1 MSNKQNIFF
10 SQKQREEEK
19 DQKDY
24 YLNKSLKAN
33 NRYKSSKNKDKISK
47 NSNNGDKV
55 SKEHE
60 EYLKKVISTKRRIV
74 VTRALILVV
83 FIALWQIAA
92 SLKWI
97 DPFLTSSPSRVIKS
111 FISLYED
118 GSLFKH
124 IGITCYE
131 TILGFSLGTILGAL
145 MAIILWSFP
154 LASKILDPYLVVLN
168 ALPKVALAPI
178 IIFWIGNGMPAIIVI
193 ALLISVVTTVISVL
207 TGFNEIDKEKIM
219 LMNTFRASKV
229 QILRYLIFPYSI
241 PIFISALKINVGL
254 SWVGVIMGE
263 FLVAKDGLGFLI
275 VYGGQVAQLDMVMM
289 SIVILS
295 AIAFIMYEIVA
306 FAEKKLVK
314 DRN

>member
-1 MSNKQNIFF
+1 MSKKPEIHFL
-10 SQKQREEEK
+10 KKPKEENAK
-19 DQKDY
+19 K
-24 YLNKSLKAN
+24 K
-33 NRYKSSKNKDKISK
+33 
-47 NSNNGDKV
+47 SNNLTEDVKVDKKYKKVKSEDKV

-60 EYLKKVISTKRRIV
+60 IYLKKVKSTKRRIV
-74 VTRALILVV
+74 ITRILILVI
-83 FIALWQIAA
+83 FIALWQTAA

-97 DPFLTSSPSRVIKS
+97 DPFLTSSPARVIKS
-111 FISLYED
+111 FVSLYED

-131 TILGFSLGTILGAL
+131 TILGFSLGTILGAVI
-145 MAIILWSFP
+145 AVILWSCPFV
-154 LASKILDPYLVVLN
+154 SKILDPYIVVLN

-193 ALLISVVTTVISVL
+193 ALLISVVTTVISIL

-219 LMNTFRASKV
+219 LMNTFRASKT

-263 FLVAKDGLGFLI
+263 FLVAKNGLGFLI

-295 AIAFIMYEIVA
+295 IIAFIMYEMVA
-306 FAEKKLVK
+306 FTEKKLVK
-314 DRN
+314 DKN

>member
-1 MSNKQNIFF
+1 MSKKHEIHLF
-10 SQKQREEEK
+10 
-19 DQKDY
+19 
-24 YLNKSLKAN
+24 
-33 NRYKSSKNKDKISK
+33 
-47 NSNNGDKV
+47 

-60 EYLKKVISTKRRIV
+60 VYLKKVKSTKRKIV
-74 VTRALILVV
+74 ITRVLILVI
-83 FIALWQIAA
+83 FIASWQIAA

-145 MAIILWSFP
+145 TAIILWSFP
-154 LASKILDPYLVVLN
+154 FVSKILDPYLVVLN

-193 ALLISVVTTVISVL
+193 ALLISVVTTIISVL

-219 LMNTFRASKV
+219 LMNTFRASKM

-241 PIFISALKINVGL
+241 PILISALKINVGL

-263 FLVAKDGLGFLI
+263 FLVAKNGLGFLI

-289 SIVILS
+289 SIVTLS
-295 AIAFIMYEIVA
+295 IIAFFMYEIVA
-306 FAEKKLVK
+306 FVEKGLVK
-314 DRN
+314 EKN

>member
-1 MSNKQNIFF
+1 MREMSNKTNEKYKNINN
-10 SQKQREEEK
+10 KVMHKKNLNEK
-19 DQKDY
+19 YD
-24 YLNKSLKAN
+24 N
-33 NRYKSSKNKDKISK
+33 
-47 NSNNGDKV
+47 KV
-55 SKEHE
+55 SREHE
-60 EYLKKVISTKRRIV
+60 IFLKQVVSTKRKIV
-74 VTRALILVV
+74 IIRVLILVI
-83 FIALWQIAA
+83 FIGLWQIAA
-92 SLKWI
+92 SFKWI
-97 DPFLTSSPSRVIKS
+97 DPFLTSSPTRVIKS

-131 TILGFSLGTILGAL
+131 TILGFSLGTILGVIIAV
-145 MAIILWSFP
+145 ILWACPF
-154 LASKILDPYLVVLN
+154 ASKILDPYLVVLN

-193 ALLISVVTTVISVL
+193 ALLISVITTIISVL

-219 LMNTFRASKV
+219 LMNTFRASKI
-229 QILRYLIFPYSI
+229 QILGYLIFPYSI

-263 FLVAKDGLGFLI
+263 FLVAKNGLGFLI

-295 AIAFIMYEIVA
+295 VIAFIMYEIVA
-306 FAEKKLVK
+306 FIEKKLIR
-314 DRN
+314 DRS

>member
-1 MSNKQNIFF
+1 MEMSNKQENNKNLKI
-10 SQKQREEEK
+10 K
-19 DQKDY
+19 DE
-24 YLNKSLKAN
+24 N
-33 NRYKSSKNKDKISK
+33 
-47 NSNNGDKV
+47 KV

-60 EYLKKVISTKRRIV
+60 IYLKQVVSTKRKIVITRI
-74 VTRALILVV
+74 LILVI
-83 FIALWQIAA
+83 FIGLWQIGANF
-92 SLKWI
+92 KWI
-97 DPFLTSSPSRVIKS
+97 DPFLTSSPTRVVKS
-111 FISLYED
+111 FVSLYED

-145 MAIILWSFP
+145 IAVILWSCPFV
-154 LASKILDPYLVVLN
+154 SKILDPYLVVLN

-193 ALLISVVTTVISVL
+193 ALLISVITTIISVL

-219 LMNTFRASKV
+219 LMNTFRASKI
-229 QILRYLIFPYSI
+229 QILHYLIFPYSI

-263 FLVAKDGLGFLI
+263 FLVAKNGLGFLI

-295 AIAFIMYEIVA
+295 VIAFIMYEIVA
-306 FAEKKLVK
+306 FAEKKLVR
-314 DRN
+314 DRS

>member
-1 MSNKQNIFF
+1 MTKSH
-10 SQKQREEEK
+10 EK
-19 DQKDY
+19 VKEAD
-24 YLNKSLKAN
+24 L
-33 NRYKSSKNKDKISK
+33 
-47 NSNNGDKV
+47 V

-60 EYLKKVISTKRRIV
+60 EYLRKIKSTKRRIV
-74 VTRALILVV
+74 ITRILILVI

-92 SLKWI
+92 NQKWI
-97 DPFLTSSPSRVIKS
+97 DPFLTSSPARVIKS
-111 FISLYED
+111 FVSLYED

-124 IGITCYE
+124 IGVTCYE
-131 TILGFSLGTILGAL
+131 TILGFSLGTILGVL
-145 MAIILWSFP
+145 IAIILWWSP
-154 LASKILDPYLVVLN
+154 MISKILDPYLVVLN

-193 ALLISVVTTVISVL
+193 ALLISVITTIIGVL
-207 TGFNEIDKEKIM
+207 SGFNEIDKEKIM
-219 LMNTFRASKV
+219 LMNTFRASKI

-263 FLVAKDGLGFLI
+263 FLVAKNGLGFLI

-295 AIAFIMYEIVA
+295 IIAFIMYEVVSLV
-306 FAEKKLVK
+306 EKRLVK
-314 DRN
+314 DKS

>member
-1 MSNKQNIFF
+1 MNKKPEIHFL
-10 SQKQREEEK
+10 KKPKEENA
-19 DQKDY
+19 
-24 YLNKSLKAN
+24 NKKSDNLTEDVKVDKKA
-33 NRYKSSKNKDKISK
+33 KSE
-47 NSNNGDKV
+47 DKV

-60 EYLKKVISTKRRIV
+60 IYLKKVKSTKRRIV
-74 VTRALILVV
+74 IIRILILVI
-83 FIALWQIAA
+83 FIALWQTAA

-97 DPFLTSSPSRVIKS
+97 DPFLTSSPTRVIKS
-111 FISLYED
+111 FVSLYED

-145 MAIILWSFP
+145 IAVILWSCPFV
-154 LASKILDPYLVVLN
+154 SKILDPYIVVLN

-193 ALLISVVTTVISVL
+193 ALLISVVTTVISIL

-219 LMNTFRASKV
+219 LMNTFRASKT

-263 FLVAKDGLGFLI
+263 FLVAKNGLGFLI

-295 AIAFIMYEIVA
+295 IIAFIMYEMVA
-306 FAEKKLVK
+306 FTEKKLVK
-314 DRN
+314 DKN

>member
-1 MSNKQNIFF
+1 MSKKHKIHFLKKQKEDNINRKNDCLIEKVKVNKEY
-10 SQKQREEEK
+10 QRVK
-19 DQKDY
+19 
-24 YLNKSLKAN
+24 
-33 NRYKSSKNKDKISK
+33 
-47 NSNNGDKV
+47 DKV

-60 EYLKKVISTKRRIV
+60 IYLKKVKSTKRRIV
-74 VTRALILVV
+74 ITRILILAIL
-83 FIALWQIAA
+83 IALWQIAA

-97 DPFLTSSPSRVIKS
+97 DPFLTSSPTRVIKS
-111 FISLYED
+111 FVSLYED

-131 TILGFSLGTILGAL
+131 TILGFSLGTILGVLIAV
-145 MAIILWSFP
+145 ILWSCP
-154 LASKILDPYLVVLN
+154 LVSKILDPYIVVLN

-219 LMNTFRASKV
+219 LMNTFRASKT

-263 FLVAKDGLGFLI
+263 FLVAKNGLGFLI

-289 SIVILS
+289 SIVVLAI
-295 AIAFIMYEIVA
+295 IAFIMYEIVA
-306 FAEKKLVK
+306 FAEKRFIK
-314 DRN
+314 DKS

>member
-1 MSNKQNIFF
+1 MTKSH
-10 SQKQREEEK
+10 EK
-19 DQKDY
+19 VKEAD
-24 YLNKSLKAN
+24 L
-33 NRYKSSKNKDKISK
+33 
-47 NSNNGDKV
+47 V

-60 EYLKKVISTKRRIV
+60 EYLRKIKSTKRRIV
-74 VTRALILVV
+74 ITRILILVS

-92 SLKWI
+92 NQKWI
-97 DPFLTSSPSRVIKS
+97 DPFLTSSPARVIKS
-111 FISLYED
+111 FVSLYED

-124 IGITCYE
+124 IGVTCYE
-131 TILGFSLGTILGAL
+131 TILGFSLGTILGVL
-145 MAIILWSFP
+145 IAIILWWSP
-154 LASKILDPYLVVLN
+154 MISKILDPYLVVLN

-193 ALLISVVTTVISVL
+193 ALLISVITTIIGVL
-207 TGFNEIDKEKIM
+207 SGFNEIDKEKIM
-219 LMNTFRASKV
+219 LMNTFRASKI

-263 FLVAKDGLGFLI
+263 FLVAKNGLGFLI

-295 AIAFIMYEIVA
+295 IIAFIMYEVVSLV
-306 FAEKKLVK
+306 EKRLVK
-314 DRN
+314 DKS

>member
-1 MSNKQNIFF
+1 MKGMIRKNEI
-10 SQKQREEEK
+10 
-19 DQKDY
+19 
-24 YLNKSLKAN
+24 LNET
-33 NRYKSSKNKDKISK
+33 SKI
-47 NSNNGDKV
+47 

-60 EYLKKVISTKRRIV
+60 IYLKKVKRTKRRITI
-74 VTRALILVV
+74 TRIIILVA

-97 DPFLTSSPSRVIKS
+97 DPFLTSSPVRVIES
-111 FISLYED
+111 FVSLYED

-131 TILGFSLGTILGAL
+131 TILGFSLGTILGAFS
-145 MAIILWSFP
+145 AVILWWSPFI
-154 LASKILDPYLVVLN
+154 SKILDPYLVVLN

-193 ALLISVVTTVISVL
+193 ALLISVITTIISVL
-207 TGFNEIDKEKIM
+207 SGFNEIDKEKIM
-219 LMNTFRASKV
+219 LMNTFRASKI

-241 PIFISALKINVGL
+241 PIFVSALKINVGL

-263 FLVAKDGLGFLI
+263 FLVAKNGLGFLI

-295 AIAFIMYEIVA
+295 AIAFIMYEVVA
-306 FAEKKLVK
+306 LIENKLVK
-314 DRN
+314 DRS

>member
-1 MSNKQNIFF
+1 MTKSH
-10 SQKQREEEK
+10 EK
-19 DQKDY
+19 VKEAD
-24 YLNKSLKAN
+24 L
-33 NRYKSSKNKDKISK
+33 
-47 NSNNGDKV
+47 V

-60 EYLKKVISTKRRIV
+60 EYLRKIKSTKRRIV
-74 VTRALILVV
+74 ITRILILVS

-92 SLKWI
+92 NQKWI
-97 DPFLTSSPSRVIKS
+97 DPFLTSSPARVIKS
-111 FISLYED
+111 FVSLYED

-124 IGITCYE
+124 IGVTCYE
-131 TILGFSLGTILGAL
+131 TILGFSLGTILGVL
-145 MAIILWSFP
+145 IAIILWWSP
-154 LASKILDPYLVVLN
+154 MISKILDPYLVVLN

-193 ALLISVVTTVISVL
+193 ALLISVITTIIGVL
-207 TGFNEIDKEKIM
+207 SGFNEIDKEKIM
-219 LMNTFRASKV
+219 LMNTFRASKI

-263 FLVAKDGLGFLI
+263 FLVAKNGLGFLI

-295 AIAFIMYEIVA
+295 IIAFIMYEVVSLV
-306 FAEKKLVK
+306 EKRLVK
-314 DRN
+314 DKN